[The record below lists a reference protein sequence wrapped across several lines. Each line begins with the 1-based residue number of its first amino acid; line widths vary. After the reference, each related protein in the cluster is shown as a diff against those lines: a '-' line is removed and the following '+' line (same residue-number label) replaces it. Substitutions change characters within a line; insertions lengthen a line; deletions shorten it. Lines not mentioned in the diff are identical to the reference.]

1 MQPLYQLATEYRALA
16 DRLHDLDLPD
26 EVIADTLESESG
38 DLMEKGTN
46 VAKVFRNLEAM
57 ADQIKQAEKQMAD
70 RRKALEKRA
79 ERLKTYLHTNM
90 EKAGIS
96 KIESPW
102 FVISIKKNPASVVV
116 DDESEI
122 PDDYMR
128 EIPARFEPDKAIIKS
143 AIQEGYTV
151 PGCHLEST
159 TRIEIK

>member
-1 MQPLYQLATEYRALA
+1 MQPLYQLASEYRQLA

-38 DLMEKGTN
+38 DLLEKGTN

-57 ADQIKQAEKQMAD
+57 AEQIKQAEKQMAD

-79 ERLKTYLHTNM
+79 ERLKSYLHSNM

-102 FVISIKKNPASVVV
+102 FVISIKKNPASVVI
-116 DDESEI
+116 DDEAEI
-122 PDDYMR
+122 PDEYMR
-128 EIPARFEPDKAIIKS
+128 VIPARQEPDKSAIKS
-143 AIQEGYTV
+143 SIQEGV
-151 PGCHLEST
+151 LIPGCRLENST
-159 TRIEIK
+159 RLEIK